1 MNVGRPAW
9 SIFLGFIAERAQ
21 WPSLRQNP
29 PGWDIGIAWQP
40 SFARLFISK
49 GLICLGRRV
58 KLLLSKWCHALIW
71 KIQIQQLDPV
81 GRDGAAHPHA
91 ATTPATAIT
100 QATRRKR
107 ISVYPE
113 FAPQRRCRLVV
124 VGLEIGGRWGIEAQS
139 LVTASPR
146 PRREPPPWPP
156 SGRGWRLHTPLG
168 SSFELH
174 SPAGLQREPAGAT
187 LGRHRPHRRR
197 PSPFFRSPRRSA
209 RRRPPPPQPPPSKTG
224 DLTMWPMAVKKASQ
238 KKKYSFI
245 NHDEW
250 WFSCHYCRSSS
261 RTPWGTLHLW

>member
-139 LVTASPR
+139 LVHSLAAAKARATPPGLQAAAVGAYTRRWAALLSCTAQRAFSASLLELPLGATDHTDGD
-146 PRREPPPWPP
+146 PPPFFDLLAEARGDDPP
-156 SGRGWRLHTPLG
+156 TP
-168 SSFELH
+168 
-174 SPAGLQREPAGAT
+174 A
-187 LGRHRPHRRR
+187 
-197 PSPFFRSPRRSA
+197 
-209 RRRPPPPQPPPSKTG
+209 
-224 DLTMWPMAVKKASQ
+224 AS
-238 KKKYSFI
+238 
-245 NHDEW
+245 
-250 WFSCHYCRSSS
+250 
-261 RTPWGTLHLW
+261 L

>member
-139 LVTASPR
+139 LVHSLAAAKARATPPGLQAAAVGAYTRRWAALLSCTAQRAFSASLL
-146 PRREPPPWPP
+146 E
-156 SGRGWRLHTPLG
+156 LPLG
-168 SSFELH
+168 
-174 SPAGLQREPAGAT
+174 AT
-187 LGRHRPHRRR
+187 DHTDGDP
-197 PSPFFRSPRRSA
+197 PPFFRSPRRSA

-238 KKKYSFI
+238 KKKNILS
-245 NHDEW
+245 
-250 WFSCHYCRSSS
+250 
-261 RTPWGTLHLW
+261 